1 MAALWLAAYLH
12 ASPMLVKSVFDAGGL
27 DAVAVVTCESQ
38 WCEHAWRR
46 EPEYHTSYGLFQLND
61 GYHPQYRD
69 DLLMH
74 IVTGLEFLNEC
85 KAKTYTLARAVE
97 LYNGSYAWG
106 VVVERKRD
114 ELVRWLRWRWIREQ
128 EVAN

>member
-1 MAALWLAAYLH
+1 MTAVFLAAYLH
-12 ASPMLVKSVFDAGGL
+12 ASPMLVKAVFDAGGIDSCAL
-27 DAVAVVTCESQ
+27 VSCESQ
-38 WCEHAWRR
+38 WNEYAWRR
-46 EPEYHTSYGLFQLND
+46 EPRGYTSYGIFQLD
-61 GYHPQYRD
+61 SEFHPQYRD

-74 IVTGLEFLNEC
+74 IVTGVEFLNEC
-85 KAKTYTLARAVE
+85 KAKTHTLARAVE